1 MQISTSQY
9 FAQASAQM
17 DSMQTAMMKTQE
29 QLSTGQQLTQ
39 PSDSA
44 SQSASIM
51 NLNSELAVQSTY
63 SSNQDAANTSLAS
76 ASSALQSASNLINN
90 FNTLMVQANS
100 ATLNPSE
107 RKTIGVQLQGLTN
120 QLESLAATKDAN
132 GSYIFSGSKISVPP
146 FGQTNGKMAYQGDQ
160 STLTVQIGNNM
171 TVQAS
176 LPGNVAF
183 PSVSNTDPTTGAKT
197 EVSFFQALQNMTDA
211 VNNSDMSGMS
221 QGLTQL
227 GIMTTG
233 VNSALAL
240 VGTTQNTITSQGNI
254 TSSQTLA
261 LQTAL
266 SKVQDT
272 DYTTAVT
279 QLSQEQLALQAAQQT
294 FSQVSK
300 MSLFQYLGG

>member
-9 FAQASAQM
+9 FAQSASQM
-17 DSMQTAMMKTQE
+17 DTMQSAMMKTQE

-44 SQSASIM
+44 SQSSSIM
-51 NLNSELAVQSTY
+51 NLNSELSVQSTY
-63 SSNQDAANTSLAS
+63 TANQTAANTSLTA
-76 ASSALQSASNLINN
+76 ASSALQSSSDLINS
-90 FNTLMVQANS
+90 FNTLMVQAKS
-100 ATLNPSE
+100 GTLNASE
-107 RKTIGVQLQGLTN
+107 RQTIGVQLQGITN

-132 GSYIFSGSKISVPP
+132 GNYIFSGSKITVAP
-146 FGQTNGKMAYQGDQ
+146 FSQTNGQLTYQGDQ
-160 STLTVQIGNNM
+160 STLSVQIGNNM
-171 TVQAS
+171 SVQAS

-183 PSVSNTDPTTGAKT
+183 PSVSNTDPTTGATT
-197 EVSFFQALQNMTDA
+197 EVSFFQALQNMTDD
-211 VNNSDMSGMS
+211 VNNSDMTGIS

-227 GIMTTG
+227 STMTTG
-233 VNSALAL
+233 LNSALAL
-240 VGTTQNTITSQGNI
+240 VGTTQDTVTSQGNI

-272 DYTTAVT
+272 DYTTAVS
-279 QLSQEQLALQAAQQT
+279 QLSEEQVALQAAQET

-300 MSLFQYLGG
+300 MSLFQYLGS

>member
-1 MQISTSQY
+1 
-9 FAQASAQM
+9 
-17 DSMQTAMMKTQE
+17 
-29 QLSTGQQLTQ
+29 
-39 PSDSA
+39 
-44 SQSASIM
+44 
-51 NLNSELAVQSTY
+51 
-63 SSNQDAANTSLAS
+63 
-76 ASSALQSASNLINN
+76 
-90 FNTLMVQANS
+90 MVQANS

-227 GIMTTG
+227 GTMTTG

-300 MSLFQYLGG
+300 MSLFQYLG